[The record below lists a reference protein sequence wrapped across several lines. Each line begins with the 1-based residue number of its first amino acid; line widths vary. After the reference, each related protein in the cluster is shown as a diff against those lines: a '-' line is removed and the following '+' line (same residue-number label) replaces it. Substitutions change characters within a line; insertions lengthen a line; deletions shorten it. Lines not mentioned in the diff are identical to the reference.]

1 MCFTLQCGVLIM
13 SEFTKGDWHV
23 SIVGNKT
30 YIDSDTGWTIADV
43 LDMEGEPANAHL
55 ISAAPAMYELLNNIL
70 SNYETDTH
78 IDNQISVVLSKAR
91 GES

>member
-1 MCFTLQCGVLIM
+1 M

-30 YIDSDTGWTIADV
+30 YIDSDTGLTIAEVFDI
-43 LDMEGEPANAHL
+43 EGAPSNAHL
-55 ISAAPAMYELLNNIL
+55 ISQLPAMYALLDELSAFLSFKVKDDTLKGLKLNV
-70 SNYETDTH
+70 DTL
-78 IDNQISVVLSKAR
+78 LSKAR